1 MSISLKLVCN
11 CNFKKQSDIDDS
23 VFKIF
28 KMFSEHMVK
37 KSSPIHKD
45 SSDIS
50 CVYRYEKLTADH
62 LRMFKKL
69 ADSNKASIYLKEI
82 IVDGEKGKKKND
94 TEEDSGS
101 ESDKG
106 KKGKEK
112 DSGSES
118 DNGKDS
124 GSESDNGK
132 DSGSESDN
140 EKDSGSDSD
149 SDSDVSISSS
159 INDKGDGM
167 MSAMDSIKNH
177 VTSLLTEIEDLKEK
191 IRTTK

>member
-124 GSESDNGK
+124 GS
-132 DSGSESDN
+132 
-140 EKDSGSDSD
+140 DSD

>member
-118 DNGKDS
+118 DN
-124 GSESDNGK
+124 
-132 DSGSESDN
+132 

>member
-124 GSESDNGK
+124 GSESDN
-132 DSGSESDN
+132 